1 MKETFEIEI
10 TPAESRSQSL
20 SGVAI
25 KISGDTWDNLEHKES
40 VQKSPASCEQNN
52 FQDQNLSALQ
62 ILAYHTL
69 YWFACRNYNH

>member
-25 KISGDTWDNLEHKES
+25 KISGDTQDNLEHKKS
-40 VQKSPASCEQNN
+40 VPKSPANCEQNN
-52 FQDQNLSALQ
+52 F
-62 ILAYHTL
+62 
-69 YWFACRNYNH
+69 